1 MVKSMEET
9 SKYVTFSF
17 RWTVLGLFMFV
28 NVVTQMIWIT
38 YAAIDTQAATVFN
51 VSVSDVDILALVF
64 MIVYLPM
71 NFPASWIID
80 KYGLKWG
87 TGFGVILI
95 GVFGFLRGLTTNFM
109 IVLICQI
116 VTAVGQPFVLN
127 SFTKVAGNWFPE
139 KDKALAT
146 GLGTMSMMLGIVIA
160 MFLAGP
166 IYSALGLYWLG
177 MIYGILSLVAM
188 VLYIL
193 FVKDKPPTPA
203 NPNSEKVKV
212 LMVQGLKDMFKNR
225 DFQILLILLF
235 IGYGAFNAIL
245 SAIGQ
250 ILPDSK
256 FISPHI
262 ANVAGIIGAIVIIGG
277 LVGSVVMPAIS
288 DKIQKRKPFILIA
301 AIAGVPLTIL
311 FGLITSFSWL
321 AIESIIYGFLLV
333 AALPIGLTFAAEI
346 TYPVPEE
353 SSNGI
358 IIWIAQIGGIV
369 FLFGFIFEAPGY
381 MLVMYIIAALFAVA
395 IIVLLF
401 MHDKDF
407 YKKRGA
413 TTPVVDQPDNEQS
426 DKDVLE
432 KDQLEQ

>member
-1 MVKSMEET
+1 
-9 SKYVTFSF
+9 
-17 RWTVLGLFMFV
+17 MFV
-28 NVVTQMIWIT
+28 NIVTQLLWIT
-38 YAAIDTQAATVFN
+38 YAAIDTQAAIVFN
-51 VSVSDVDILALVF
+51 VSVSDVDVLALVF

-71 NFPASWIID
+71 NFPASWLID

-166 IYSALGLYWLG
+166 IYSALGLFWLG
-177 MIYGILSLVAM
+177 MIYGILAIIAM
-188 VLYIL
+188 IFYII
-193 FVKDKPPTPA
+193 FVKDKPRTPA

-212 LMVQGLKDMFKNR
+212 LMVQGLRDMFRNR
-225 DFQILLILLF
+225 DFQKLLVLLF
-235 IGYGAFNAIL
+235 IGFGAFNAIL

-256 FISPHI
+256 FIGPHV
-262 ANVAGIIGAIVIIGG
+262 ANVAGIVGAIVIIGG
-277 LVGSVVMPAIS
+277 IAGSVVMPAIS

-301 AIAGVPLTIL
+301 MIAGVPFTVL
-311 FGLITSFSWL
+311 FALITSASWL
-321 AIESIIYGFLLV
+321 AIESVIYGFLLV
-333 AALPIGLTFAAEI
+333 SALPVGLTYAAEI

-358 IIWIAQIGGIV
+358 IMWIGQIGGIV

-381 MLVMYIIAALFAVA
+381 MLVMYIIAALFVVG
-395 IIVLLF
+395 IIVVLL
-401 MHDKDF
+401 MHDKMF
-407 YKKRGA
+407 YKNRV
-413 TTPVVDQPDNEQS
+413 TTPPVVDQPDKE
-426 DKDVLE
+426 VLGTV
-432 KDQLEQ
+432 QLEQ